1 MSAQPVS
8 LADIE
13 AKLRGID
20 DSVRGRV
27 ADKRQ
32 TLVTGAI
39 LSGLF
44 VLLLAYFFGRRTGK
58 KKTTFV
64 EIRRL

>member
-27 ADKRQ
+27 SDKRQ

-44 VLLLAYFFGRRTGK
+44 ILLLAYFFGRRSGK

-64 EIRRL
+64 EIRRV

>member
-1 MSAQPVS
+1 MSAQTVS

-32 TLVTGAI
+32 TLVAGAI
-39 LSGLF
+39 VSGLF